1 MIFTRENCKPIESPS
16 EAQIARAIS
25 LTKSSFSALTS
36 TDGAYVQAAG
46 GPGLFFI
53 EWRDITGRHHRGAQA
68 TPVVPFPDGTVLSFS
83 AGSVELASNEWFLAT
98 QVNEILGAFL
108 AGKPF
113 PSWLRWSA
121 LSAGYTRA
129 G

>member
-25 LTKSSFSALTS
+25 LKKSSFAALTS
-36 TDGAYVQAAG
+36 TDGAYIQAAG
-46 GPGLFFI
+46 GPSLFFI
-53 EWRDITGRHHRGAQA
+53 EWRDVTGSHHRGAQA
-68 TPVVPFPDGTVLSFS
+68 TTVVPFPDGTVLSFS
-83 AGSVELASNEWFLAT
+83 AGSVELAKNEWFLAS
-98 QVNEILGAFL
+98 QVNEVLRAFL

-121 LSAGYTRA
+121 LSAGYIHA
-129 G
+129 D